1 MKKITSLVLS
11 IVLVL
16 TLSLSMIGCNE
27 PESSNTL
34 NEPESSNT
42 LSEPE
47 KFIGSWEASIDCA
60 ELFNNLFSA
69 DEEMGEYIEIEEFEL
84 ILKVTFKDDGTYKMS
99 VDPKSVEKA
108 VDSLKK
114 DLKKGFTKYFQAV
127 IDSEGLNMTVEE
139 LLVANGTNLDD
150 LLEEAFG
157 EDDVDAFVSELESEG
172 KFEVKDGKLYMSDD
186 LDSDIDEDEYE
197 TYEISENELKLTDS
211 FGEDVE
217 DGKDFIYPI
226 TFKKVS

>member
-34 NEPESSNT
+34 
-42 LSEPE
+42 SEPE
-47 KFIGSWEASIDCA
+47 KFIGSWEASVDCA
-60 ELFNNLFSA
+60 AIFNKLFSA
-69 DEEMGEYIEIEEFEL
+69 EEEMGEYIEIEEFEL
-84 ILKVTFKDDGTYKMS
+84 LLKVTFKDDGTYKKS
-99 VDPKSVEKA
+99 VDKKSVEKA

-114 DLKKGFTKYFQAV
+114 DLEKGLTKYFKAV

-139 LLVANGTNLDD
+139 LLVASGTNMDD
-150 LLEEAFG
+150 LLEEIFG
-157 EDDVDAFVSELESEG
+157 EDDVNAFVSGFESEG
-172 KFEVKDGKLYMSDD
+172 KFEVKGGKFYTSED
-186 LDSDIDEDEYE
+186 LNSDIDEDEYE
-197 TYEISENELKLTDS
+197 TYEISQNELKLIDV

-217 DGKDFIYPI
+217 GEKDLYPI